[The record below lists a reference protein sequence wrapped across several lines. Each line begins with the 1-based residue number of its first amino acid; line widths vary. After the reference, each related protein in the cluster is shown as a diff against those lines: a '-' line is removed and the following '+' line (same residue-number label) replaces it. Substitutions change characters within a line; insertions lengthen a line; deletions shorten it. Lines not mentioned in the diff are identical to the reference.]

1 MRGGEEEIK
10 DMSRNPAH
18 RKPTWPVFPIILGV
32 VGLAIITWGVM
43 SLRLTTP
50 PQDPAVCSP
59 LTVDVNPSS
68 VEDFVPL
75 ITRSDPEHRALY
87 PEHPELGDN
96 IGTLTLPTLD
106 LSWPIFEGT
115 TEEQLQL
122 GVGHFVG
129 SVLPGV
135 QDNSVLSGHRN
146 TVFGRLGELSPKDQI
161 LVSTSAG
168 VFTYEVREFRIV
180 EKTDRSVIV
189 PTDTA
194 VLTLTTC
201 YPFVSLVATTQ
212 AFIVSSDLVTSAL
225 APKR

>member
-1 MRGGEEEIK
+1 
-10 DMSRNPAH
+10 MSKHPAH
-18 RKPTWPVFPIILGV
+18 RKPTRPVFPIILGV
-32 VGLAIITWGVM
+32 LGLAVIAWGVF

-68 VEDFVPL
+68 VEDFSPL
-75 ITRSDPEHRALY
+75 ITESDPEHRALY
-87 PEHPELGDN
+87 PEHPQLGDN
-96 IGTLTLPTLD
+96 IGTITLPTLD

-115 TEEQLQL
+115 TEEQLTL

-146 TVFGRLGELSPKDQI
+146 TVFGRLGELGAEDEI

-168 VFTYEVREFRIV
+168 VFTYEVREFRVV

-189 PTDTA
+189 PTETA

-201 YPFVSLVATTQ
+201 YPFKSLVATTQ

-225 APKR
+225 NPKR

>member
-1 MRGGEEEIK
+1 
-10 DMSRNPAH
+10 MSKHPAH
-18 RKPTWPVFPIILGV
+18 RKPTRPVFPIILGV
-32 VGLAIITWGVM
+32 LGLAVIAWGVF

-68 VEDFVPL
+68 VEDFSPL
-75 ITRSDPEHRALY
+75 ITESDPEHLALY
-87 PEHPELGDN
+87 PEHPQLGDN
-96 IGTLTLPTLD
+96 IGTITLPTLD

-115 TEEQLQL
+115 TEEQLTL

-146 TVFGRLGELSPKDQI
+146 TVFGRLGELGAEDEI

-168 VFTYEVREFRIV
+168 VFTYEVREFRVV

-189 PTDTA
+189 PTETA

-201 YPFVSLVATTQ
+201 YPFKSLVATTQ

-225 APKR
+225 NPKR

>member
-1 MRGGEEEIK
+1 
-10 DMSRNPAH
+10 MSKHPAH
-18 RKPTWPVFPIILGV
+18 RKPTRPVVPIILGV
-32 VGLAIITWGVM
+32 VGLVIIAWSVF

-50 PQDPAVCSP
+50 QQNTAICSP
-59 LTVDVNPSS
+59 ITTDVDPSTA
-68 VEDFVPL
+68 EFLVPDSSGL
-75 ITRSDPEHRALY
+75 QLEPLALY
-87 PEHPELGDN
+87 PDHPKLGDN
-96 IGTLTLPTLD
+96 IGTITLPSLD

-115 TEEQLQL
+115 TEDQLTL

-146 TVFGRLGELSPKDQI
+146 TVFGRLGELAVEDEI

-168 VFTYEVREFRIV
+168 VFTYQVREFRVV
-180 EKTDRSVIV
+180 EKTDRGVIV
-189 PTDTA
+189 PTETA

-212 AFIVSSDLVTSAL
+212 AFIVSSDLVNSVMT
-225 APKR
+225 PEQ